1 MFENKI
7 SYPCAIAD
15 DTDEG
20 RNAALR
26 WLIDHMEDSEKITL
40 WVPLKQTLRAN
51 SFLIRLSNDRK
62 VRIRSREPLRYVRSS
77 LGPVL
82 AMYVSPDR
90 LAYVANANGIKALAV
105 VRGSYELETWARE
118 THSEKLGG
126 GSVVMRSEE
135 GGGAEGELSHEIVM
149 VLERLTRGLNQN
161 NVLTCR
167 GEEKSLAVSHLLHLH
182 DKGVFFPVQQMMEWC
197 AAHGWGPKRPAELG
211 ELVER
216 INQGIRPRMMPAY
229 KRRFDEITLNG
240 SM

>member
-51 SFLIRLSNDRK
+51 NFLIRLSNDRK
-62 VRIRSREPLRYVRSS
+62 IRIRSREPLRYVRSS

-105 VRGSYELETWARE
+105 VRGRYQLETWARE
-118 THSEKLGG
+118 TRSEELRGGSIVMRSGEG
-126 GSVVMRSEE
+126 GSV
-135 GGGAEGELSHEIVM
+135 EGELSREIVK
-149 VLERLTRGLNQN
+149 VLERLTSGLNQN
-161 NVLTCR
+161 NSLTSY
-167 GEEKSLAVSHLLHLH
+167 GEEKSLAVSHLLQLH
-182 DKGVFFPVQQMMEWC
+182 DKGVFFPVEQMVEWC

-211 ELVER
+211 YLADR
-216 INQGIRPRMMPAY
+216 INQGTRPQMTPTY
-229 KRRFDEITLNG
+229 KRRFDEI
-240 SM
+240 SAVD